1 MSHNVI
7 LPEANRRAYENFHY
21 APAVRVGD
29 ILIFSGQIGLDDHG
43 KVPADPEA
51 EFRNAWHAI
60 GKILNEAGLDYGH
73 IVEYTSYHVGL
84 QANLATFMKI
94 RDEFI
99 QAPWPAWTAIG
110 VSELAVPGARVE
122 VRVMASYAIPAD

>member
-1 MSHNVI
+1 MNHNVI
-7 LPEANRRAYENFHY
+7 LPEANRRAYESFHY

-29 ILIFSGQIGLDDHG
+29 LLIFSGQIGLDDRG
-43 KVPADPEA
+43 KVPGDPEA
-51 EFRNAWHAI
+51 EFRNAWRAI
-60 GKILNEAGLDYGH
+60 GLILSEVGLGYGN

-110 VSELAVPGARVE
+110 VSELAAPGARVE
-122 VRVMASYAIPAD
+122 VKVMATI